1 MRTDEFQANVLSEI
15 ARLRAA
21 MDREAKSADR
31 MLNEHRSAAE
41 LDFPRWGGEEH
52 RELNRQL
59 AALYERVDRALSRG
73 EDRLLLRAEL
83 ATLLSFAKTLRADAE
98 AWRAGLAEGI
108 RERERR
114 RAAERAE
121 MQRLAAERAAL
132 VRRRDTLRSQIDQTA
147 EGMAQRTGGEC
158 RRTLP
163 VFRLGGDLSVCSVSV
178 QSPRGGFRHD
188 KRWLVTLNDSA
199 DGVVVRRS

>member
-1 MRTDEFQANVLSEI
+1 MRTDEFHPDILSEI

-21 MDREAKSADR
+21 IDREAISADR
-31 MLNEHRSAAE
+31 MLNGHPFSAE
-41 LDFPRWGGEEH
+41 PDCPRWGGEEH

-59 AALYERVDRALSRG
+59 AALYECVARASSRG

-98 AWRAGLAEGI
+98 AWRVGLAEGI
-108 RERERR
+108 RKFERQ

-121 MQRLAAERAAL
+121 RQRLAAEHAAL
-132 VRRRDTLRSQIDQTA
+132 VLRRDTLRSQIDQTA
-147 EGMAQRTGGEC
+147 ERMAEHSGGEC

-178 QSPRGGFRHD
+178 QNPRGGFRHD

-199 DGVVVRRS
+199 DIVVVRRS